1 MKGNDYK
8 EITRERIIELIEE
21 FCPDTNRKQQAFADM
36 CGVSK
41 FSISQYVNGTNAP
54 GNITAAK
61 IANKCNVD
69 PLWVMGFDVP
79 KHPVGKNKQQ
89 KYYLNDEDAKIIEAM
104 ATNPNLR
111 ALYHLQ
117 RDFNKDEIAAFYN
130 MALTIKRK
138 DERLDEDDP
147 C

>member
-1 MKGNDYK
+1 
-8 EITRERIIELIEE
+8 
-21 FCPDTNRKQQAFADM
+21 
-36 CGVSK
+36 
-41 FSISQYVNGTNAP
+41 
-54 GNITAAK
+54 
-61 IANKCNVD
+61 
-69 PLWVMGFDVP
+69 
-79 KHPVGKNKQQ
+79 
-89 KYYLNDEDAKIIEAM
+89 M